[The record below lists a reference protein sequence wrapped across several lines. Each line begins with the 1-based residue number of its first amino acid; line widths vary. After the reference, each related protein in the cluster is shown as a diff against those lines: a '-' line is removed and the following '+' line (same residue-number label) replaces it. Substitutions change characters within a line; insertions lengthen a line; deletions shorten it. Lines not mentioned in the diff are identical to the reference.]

1 MEAPR
6 PFVLIDDD
14 PDDQE
19 IFKHVLNRIG
29 FDENLR
35 QFATCAEALKY
46 LRATQE
52 KPFLI
57 VCDINLPEMNGL
69 EFRQLLNEDEYLRK
83 KSIPFVFMSTT
94 AMPSQVDL
102 AYRMTVQGFFVK
114 RSDMQ
119 TMELSFKKIIEYWQE
134 CIHPNM

>member
-1 MEAPR
+1 MEALH

-29 FDENLR
+29 IHENLR
-35 QFATCAEALKY
+35 QFASCAAALEY

-102 AYRMTVQGFFVK
+102 AYQMTVQGFFVK
-114 RSDMQ
+114 KSDMQ

-134 CIHPNM
+134 CIHPNT

>member
-1 MEAPR
+1 MEAQR

-14 PDDQE
+14 SDDQE

-35 QFATCAEALKY
+35 QFANCTDALKY
-46 LRATQE
+46 LRATNE

-57 VCDINLPEMNGL
+57 ICDINLPEMNGL

-102 AYRMTVQGFFVK
+102 AYRMTVQGFFIK
-114 RSDMQ
+114 KSDMQ

-134 CIHPNM
+134 CIHPNT